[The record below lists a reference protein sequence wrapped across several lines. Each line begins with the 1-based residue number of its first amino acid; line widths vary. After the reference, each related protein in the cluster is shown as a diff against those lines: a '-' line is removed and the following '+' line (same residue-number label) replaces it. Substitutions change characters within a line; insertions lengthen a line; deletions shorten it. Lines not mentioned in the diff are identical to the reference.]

1 MLEKL
6 FKIFCAVFFIAFM
19 TSIVGALIWS
29 VFRYPE
35 AILIPVLGLLG
46 IVLCMSIPSMM
57 VTGYDEIMSWFESN
71 KS

>member
-6 FKIFCAVFFIAFM
+6 FKIFCAVLFVVFI
-19 TSIVGALIWS
+19 TSMGGVLIWG

-46 IVLCMSIPSMM
+46 IAFCMSFPAMM
-57 VTGYDEIMSWFESN
+57 VTGYDEVMSWFESN